1 MANLYTYMIKAMKND
16 PKNANHHVGVVK
28 KLDGVLKVIKD
39 LQEDPLFISNIHG
52 EQELSLDQTIE
63 LLKGI
68 RVLFLKEPEKPEFSP
83 SFETESFDIS

>member
-1 MANLYTYMIKAMKND
+1 MTNLYTHMITAMKND
-16 PKNANHHVGVVK
+16 PKNANHHKGVVK
-28 KLDGVLKVIKD
+28 QLDEVLTVIKN

-68 RVLFLKEPEKPEFSP
+68 RVLFIKEAEKEEISP

>member
-1 MANLYTYMIKAMKND
+1 MIKAMKND

-63 LLKGI
+63 LLSGI
-68 RVLFLKEPEKPEFSP
+68 KTQFEPEPQAPEFSAAHLAG
-83 SFETESFDIS
+83 SYDAS